1 MFSKGLR
8 KPFHTLHNVLMD
20 GQVIKHGESKAELK
34 TSDPGFTG
42 VNTSKEAV
50 QEVWI
55 SHLAGSSG

>member
-1 MFSKGLR
+1 M
-8 KPFHTLHNVLMD
+8 V

-34 TSDPGFTG
+34 TSDLGFTG